1 MKQYIKNTL
10 GILTIALAA
19 SAAAADEIEQFISE
33 TMAERRAQNA
43 QESVKPEAKSEV
55 QQIVLPESK
64 LSAKTK
70 SLKSRSYK
78 YDKAGRLVS
87 VMCEACPEL
96 NESYVYDKQGN
107 ILEKRVGDKTYTYKY
122 DTANQLASMESA
134 EGLRE
139 YVYDMAGRLIEE
151 KLNGK
156 TDVKYTYGYL
166 DKVTEVNRNGKIT
179 KFVYDGTGMLASKI
193 SSDGKVENWMWDG
206 LALIRRGKDIHV
218 NEPHI
223 SGGVPIVSKTPNGTQ
238 FHESDFLGT
247 TLWSID
253 TKGNVVSFQNDTI
266 FGDGTIKTN
275 RCARFTGKPY
285 DEDLQAF
292 VFPCRNYDEKSAR
305 WRSAD
310 PAGYPDGLN
319 QHFYAGVPT
328 LGLDILGTDY
338 YYYHDG
344 YYYYSDVDYFASGQA
359 KTQINNL
366 NDALQHYRSGAGGIV
381 PAGKGLI
388 SEMKNDS
395 SYASKIQSGLK
406 SSISSKLK
414 KVDYNTSSGEVSST
428 PNASRGLECNTLG
441 SCGVSIDYS
450 TNWSATEWERDGD
463 GGYYRDV
470 FVSSVTIY
478 MSGSD
483 DWDFSWNKDYGIWKN
498 IQRELIPGAIAGAM
512 GNPKS
517 FKITYSLSEGFKNI
531 KVRQYEK

>member
-1 MKQYIKNTL
+1 
-10 GILTIALAA
+10 
-19 SAAAADEIEQFISE
+19 
-33 TMAERRAQNA
+33 MAERRAQNA
-43 QESVKPEAKSEV
+43 REAVKTEAKSEI

-70 SLKSRSYK
+70 SLKSRSYR

-87 VMCEACPEL
+87 VTCEACPEL
-96 NESYVYDKQGN
+96 NESYLYDKQGN
-107 ILEKRVGDKTYTYKY
+107 ILEKRVGDKVYTFKY
-122 DTANQLASMESA
+122 DTANQLASMESV

-166 DKVTEVNRNGKIT
+166 DKVTEVNRRGKIT

-223 SGGVPIVSKTPNGTQ
+223 SGGVPIVSRTSNGTQ

-292 VFPCRNYDEKSAR
+292 VFPYRNYDEKSAR

-319 QHFYAGVPT
+319 QHFYAAVPT
-328 LGLDILGTDY
+328 LEIDTMGLEIIIYEDITITPSNGSVYTIENQPTSFNASLKIKFTGEDKILAKNGKFGFGLTLDSINIVSANPRIITEETTFLDAAINIAYEGNRALDIGEHILSAFIENRITG
-338 YYYHDG
+338 G
-344 YYYYSDVDYFASGQA
+344 KSD
-359 KTQINNL
+359 
-366 NDALQHYRSGAGGIV
+366 
-381 PAGKGLI
+381 LI
-388 SEMKNDS
+388 T
-395 SYASKIQSGLK
+395 SKF
-406 SSISSKLK
+406 SI
-414 KVDYNTSSGEVSST
+414 
-428 PNASRGLECNTLG
+428 
-441 SCGVSIDYS
+441 
-450 TNWSATEWERDGD
+450 
-463 GGYYRDV
+463 
-470 FVSSVTIY
+470 
-478 MSGSD
+478 
-483 DWDFSWNKDYGIWKN
+483 
-498 IQRELIPGAIAGAM
+498 
-512 GNPKS
+512 
-517 FKITYSLSEGFKNI
+517 
-531 KVRQYEK
+531 EK

>member
-1 MKQYIKNTL
+1 
-10 GILTIALAA
+10 
-19 SAAAADEIEQFISE
+19 
-33 TMAERRAQNA
+33 MAERRAQNA
-43 QESVKPEAKSEV
+43 REAVKTEAKSEI

-70 SLKSRSYK
+70 SLKSRSYR

-87 VMCEACPEL
+87 VTCEACPEL
-96 NESYVYDKQGN
+96 NESYLYDKQGN
-107 ILEKRVGDKTYTYKY
+107 ILEKRVGDKVYTFKY
-122 DTANQLASMESA
+122 DTANQLASMESV

-166 DKVTEVNRNGKIT
+166 DKVTEVNRRGKIT

-223 SGGVPIVSKTPNGTQ
+223 SGGVPIVSRTSNGTQ

-292 VFPCRNYDEKSAR
+292 VFPYRNYDEKSAR

-319 QHFYAGVPT
+319 QHFYAAVPT
-328 LGLDILGTDY
+328 LEIDTMGLEIIIYGDITITPS
-338 YYYHDG
+338 DG
-344 YYYYSDVDYFASGQA
+344 SMYTIENQ
-359 KTQINNL
+359 
-366 NDALQHYRSGAGGIV
+366 
-381 PAGKGLI
+381 P
-388 SEMKNDS
+388 
-395 SYASKIQSGLK
+395 
-406 SSISSKLK
+406 
-414 KVDYNTSSGEVSST
+414 TSF
-428 PNASRGLECNTLG
+428 NASLKIKFTGEDKILAKNGKFDFGLTLD
-441 SCGVSIDYS
+441 SINIVSANPRIITEETTFLDTAINIAYEGNRALDVGDH
-450 TNWSATEWERDGD
+450 TLSAFIENRIT
-463 GGYYRDV
+463 GGK
-470 FVSSVTIY
+470 
-478 MSGSD
+478 SD
-483 DWDFSWNKDYGIWKN
+483 LITSKFSI
-498 IQRELIPGAIAGAM
+498 
-512 GNPKS
+512 
-517 FKITYSLSEGFKNI
+517 
-531 KVRQYEK
+531 EK

>member
-1 MKQYIKNTL
+1 MLSAVNGNILLEVYYEKVGKVLYLMGTFL
-10 GILTIALAA
+10 LYAGIFVC
-19 SAAAADEIEQFISE
+19 SAGEIEQFISE

-43 QESVKPEAKSEV
+43 QEAVKTEVTPEV

-70 SLKSRSYK
+70 SLKSRSYR

-87 VMCEACPEL
+87 VVCEACPEL
-96 NESYVYDKQGN
+96 NESYIYDKQGN
-107 ILEKRVGDKTYTYKY
+107 ILEKRVGDKTYTFKY

-166 DKVTEVNRNGKIT
+166 DKVTEVNRRGNIT
-179 KFVYDGTGMLASKI
+179 KFVYDGVGMLASKI

-275 RCARFTGKPY
+275 RCARFTGKSY
-285 DEDLQAF
+285 DEDLQAY
-292 VFPCRNYDEKSAR
+292 VFPYRNYDEKSAR

-310 PAGYPDGLN
+310 LAGYPDGLN
-319 QHFYAGVPT
+319 QHFYAAVPT
-328 LGLDILGTDY
+328 LEIDTMGLEIIIYGDITITPSDGSMYTIENQPTSFNASLKIKFTGEDKILAKNGKFGFGLTLDSINIVSANPRIITEETTFLDAAINIAYEGNRALDIGDHILSAFIENRITG
-338 YYYHDG
+338 G
-344 YYYYSDVDYFASGQA
+344 KSD
-359 KTQINNL
+359 
-366 NDALQHYRSGAGGIV
+366 
-381 PAGKGLI
+381 LI
-388 SEMKNDS
+388 T
-395 SYASKIQSGLK
+395 SKF
-406 SSISSKLK
+406 SI
-414 KVDYNTSSGEVSST
+414 
-428 PNASRGLECNTLG
+428 
-441 SCGVSIDYS
+441 
-450 TNWSATEWERDGD
+450 
-463 GGYYRDV
+463 
-470 FVSSVTIY
+470 
-478 MSGSD
+478 
-483 DWDFSWNKDYGIWKN
+483 
-498 IQRELIPGAIAGAM
+498 
-512 GNPKS
+512 
-517 FKITYSLSEGFKNI
+517 
-531 KVRQYEK
+531 EK

>member
-1 MKQYIKNTL
+1 
-10 GILTIALAA
+10 
-19 SAAAADEIEQFISE
+19 
-33 TMAERRAQNA
+33 MAERRAQNA
-43 QESVKPEAKSEV
+43 REAVKTEAKSEI

-70 SLKSRSYK
+70 SLKSRSYR

-96 NESYVYDKQGN
+96 NESYLYDKQGN
-107 ILEKRVGDKTYTYKY
+107 ILEKRVGDKVYTFKY
-122 DTANQLASMESA
+122 DTANQLASMESV

-166 DKVTEVNRNGKIT
+166 DKVTEVNRRGKIT

-223 SGGVPIVSKTPNGTQ
+223 SGGVPIVSRTSNGTQ

-292 VFPCRNYDEKSAR
+292 VFPYRNYDEKSAR

-319 QHFYAGVPT
+319 QHFYAAVPT
-328 LGLDILGTDY
+328 LEIDTMGLEIIIYEDITITPSNGSVYTIEN
-338 YYYHDG
+338 
-344 YYYYSDVDYFASGQA
+344 Q
-359 KTQINNL
+359 
-366 NDALQHYRSGAGGIV
+366 
-381 PAGKGLI
+381 P
-388 SEMKNDS
+388 
-395 SYASKIQSGLK
+395 
-406 SSISSKLK
+406 
-414 KVDYNTSSGEVSST
+414 TSF
-428 PNASRGLECNTLG
+428 NASLKIKFTGEDKILAKNGKFDFGLTLD
-441 SCGVSIDYS
+441 SINIVSANPRIITEETTFLDTAINIAYEGNRALDVGDH
-450 TNWSATEWERDGD
+450 TLSAFIENRIT
-463 GGYYRDV
+463 GGK
-470 FVSSVTIY
+470 
-478 MSGSD
+478 SD
-483 DWDFSWNKDYGIWKN
+483 LITSKFSI
-498 IQRELIPGAIAGAM
+498 
-512 GNPKS
+512 
-517 FKITYSLSEGFKNI
+517 
-531 KVRQYEK
+531 EK

>member
-43 QESVKPEAKSEV
+43 REAVNAEAKSEI

-87 VMCEACPEL
+87 VVCEASPEL

-107 ILEKRVGDKTYTYKY
+107 ILEKRVGDKVFTYKY
-122 DTANQLASMESA
+122 DTANQLVSMESE

-139 YVYDMAGRLIEE
+139 YIYDMAGRLIEE
-151 KLNGK
+151 KFNGK

-166 DKVTEVNRNGKIT
+166 DKVTEVNRKGNIT
-179 KFVYDGTGMLASKI
+179 KFVYDGVGMLASKI

-223 SGGVPIVSKTPNGTQ
+223 SGGVPIVSRTPNGTQ

-253 TKGNVVSFQNDTI
+253 SKGNVVSFQNDTI
-266 FGDGTIKTN
+266 FGDGAIKMN

-292 VFPCRNYDEKSAR
+292 VFPYRNYDEKSAR

-310 PAGYPDGLN
+310 PAGYPDGIN
-319 QHFYAGVPT
+319 RQFYACVPTNVCDPLGLASFTISFNNVTPVDGSTYLYEIGKTPRVLTPSGGTVTITGTISESERGNVFSYRRDLIMGSDHLMDSNQLSFGNSLTQTWT
-328 LGLDILGTDY
+328 LGLNY
-338 YYYHDG
+338 PFSFPADG
-344 YYYYSDVDYFASGQA
+344 SADGIKTFLASITIYQ
-359 KTQINNL
+359 NNG
-366 NDALQHYRSGAGGIV
+366 RT
-381 PAGKGLI
+381 
-388 SEMKNDS
+388 
-395 SYASKIQSGLK
+395 
-406 SSISSKLK
+406 
-414 KVDYNTSSGEVSST
+414 NTSILSKSAYSSF
-428 PNASRGLECNTLG
+428 TLQ
-441 SCGVSIDYS
+441 GV
-450 TNWSATEWERDGD
+450 
-463 GGYYRDV
+463 
-470 FVSSVTIY
+470 
-478 MSGSD
+478 
-483 DWDFSWNKDYGIWKN
+483 
-498 IQRELIPGAIAGAM
+498 
-512 GNPKS
+512 
-517 FKITYSLSEGFKNI
+517 
-531 KVRQYEK
+531 EK

>member
-1 MKQYIKNTL
+1 MKKSVKYL
-10 GILTIALAA
+10 MGAFLLYAGIFVC
-19 SAAAADEIEQFISE
+19 SAGEIEQFISE

-43 QESVKPEAKSEV
+43 REAVKTEAKSEI

-64 LSAKTK
+64 LSAKAK
-70 SLKSRSYK
+70 SLKSRSYR

-96 NESYVYDKQGN
+96 NESYLYDKQGN
-107 ILEKRVGDKTYTYKY
+107 ILEKRVGDKVYTFKY
-122 DTANQLASMESA
+122 DTANQLASMESV

-166 DKVTEVNRNGKIT
+166 DKVTEVNRRGKIT

-223 SGGVPIVSKTPNGTQ
+223 SGGVPIVSRTSNGIQ
-238 FHESDFLGT
+238 YHESDFLGT

-292 VFPCRNYDEKSAR
+292 VFPYRNYDEKSAR

-319 QHFYAGVPT
+319 QHFYAAVPT
-328 LGLDILGTDY
+328 LEIDTMGLEIIIYGDITITPSNGSVYTIEN
-338 YYYHDG
+338 
-344 YYYYSDVDYFASGQA
+344 Q
-359 KTQINNL
+359 
-366 NDALQHYRSGAGGIV
+366 
-381 PAGKGLI
+381 P
-388 SEMKNDS
+388 
-395 SYASKIQSGLK
+395 
-406 SSISSKLK
+406 
-414 KVDYNTSSGEVSST
+414 TSF
-428 PNASRGLECNTLG
+428 NASLKIKFTGEDKILAKNGKFDFGLTLD
-441 SCGVSIDYS
+441 SINIVSANPRIITEETTFLDTAINIAYEG
-450 TNWSATEWERDGD
+450 NRALDVGDHILSAFIENRIT
-463 GGYYRDV
+463 GGK
-470 FVSSVTIY
+470 
-478 MSGSD
+478 SD
-483 DWDFSWNKDYGIWKN
+483 LIKSKFSI
-498 IQRELIPGAIAGAM
+498 
-512 GNPKS
+512 
-517 FKITYSLSEGFKNI
+517 
-531 KVRQYEK
+531 EK

>member
-1 MKQYIKNTL
+1 
-10 GILTIALAA
+10 
-19 SAAAADEIEQFISE
+19 
-33 TMAERRAQNA
+33 MAERRAQNA
-43 QESVKPEAKSEV
+43 REAVKTEAKSEI

-70 SLKSRSYK
+70 SLKSRSYR

-87 VMCEACPEL
+87 VTCEACPEL
-96 NESYVYDKQGN
+96 NESYLYDKQGN
-107 ILEKRVGDKTYTYKY
+107 ILEKRVGDKVYTFKY
-122 DTANQLASMESA
+122 DTANQLASMESV

-166 DKVTEVNRNGKIT
+166 DKVTEVNRRGKIT

-223 SGGVPIVSKTPNGTQ
+223 SGGVPIVSRTSNGTQ

-292 VFPCRNYDEKSAR
+292 VFPYRNYDEKSAR

-319 QHFYAGVPT
+319 QHFYAAVPT
-328 LGLDILGTDY
+328 LEIDTMGLEIIIYEDITITPSNGSVYTIEN
-338 YYYHDG
+338 
-344 YYYYSDVDYFASGQA
+344 Q
-359 KTQINNL
+359 
-366 NDALQHYRSGAGGIV
+366 
-381 PAGKGLI
+381 P
-388 SEMKNDS
+388 
-395 SYASKIQSGLK
+395 
-406 SSISSKLK
+406 
-414 KVDYNTSSGEVSST
+414 TSF
-428 PNASRGLECNTLG
+428 NASLKIKFTGEDKILAKNGKFDFGLTLD
-441 SCGVSIDYS
+441 SINIVSANPRIITEETTFLDTAINIAYEGNRALDVGDH
-450 TNWSATEWERDGD
+450 TLSAFIENRIT
-463 GGYYRDV
+463 GGK
-470 FVSSVTIY
+470 
-478 MSGSD
+478 SD
-483 DWDFSWNKDYGIWKN
+483 LITSKFSI
-498 IQRELIPGAIAGAM
+498 
-512 GNPKS
+512 
-517 FKITYSLSEGFKNI
+517 
-531 KVRQYEK
+531 EK

>member
-1 MKQYIKNTL
+1 
-10 GILTIALAA
+10 
-19 SAAAADEIEQFISE
+19 
-33 TMAERRAQNA
+33 MAERRAQNA
-43 QESVKPEAKSEV
+43 REAVKTEAKSEI

-70 SLKSRSYK
+70 SLKSRSYR

-87 VMCEACPEL
+87 VTCEACPEL
-96 NESYVYDKQGN
+96 NESYLYDKQGN
-107 ILEKRVGDKTYTYKY
+107 ILEKRVGDKVYTFKY
-122 DTANQLASMESA
+122 DTANQLASMESV

-166 DKVTEVNRNGKIT
+166 DKVTEVNRRGKIT

-223 SGGVPIVSKTPNGTQ
+223 SGGVPIVSRTSNGTQ

-292 VFPCRNYDEKSAR
+292 VFPYRNYDEKSAR

-319 QHFYAGVPT
+319 QHFYAAVPT
-328 LGLDILGTDY
+328 LEIDTMGLEIIIYEDITITPSNGSVYTIEN
-338 YYYHDG
+338 
-344 YYYYSDVDYFASGQA
+344 Q
-359 KTQINNL
+359 
-366 NDALQHYRSGAGGIV
+366 
-381 PAGKGLI
+381 P
-388 SEMKNDS
+388 
-395 SYASKIQSGLK
+395 
-406 SSISSKLK
+406 
-414 KVDYNTSSGEVSST
+414 TSF
-428 PNASRGLECNTLG
+428 NASLKIKFTGEDKILAKNGKFGFGLTLD
-441 SCGVSIDYS
+441 SINIVSANPRIITEETTFLDTAINIAYEGNRALDVGDH
-450 TNWSATEWERDGD
+450 TLSAFIENRIT
-463 GGYYRDV
+463 GGK
-470 FVSSVTIY
+470 
-478 MSGSD
+478 SD
-483 DWDFSWNKDYGIWKN
+483 LITSKFSI
-498 IQRELIPGAIAGAM
+498 
-512 GNPKS
+512 
-517 FKITYSLSEGFKNI
+517 
-531 KVRQYEK
+531 EK

>member
-1 MKQYIKNTL
+1 MGTFL
-10 GILTIALAA
+10 LHAGIFVC
-19 SAAAADEIEQFISE
+19 SAGEIEQFISE

-43 QESVKPEAKSEV
+43 QDAAKVETKSEI

-70 SLKSRSYK
+70 SLKSRSYR
-78 YDKAGRLVS
+78 YDKAGRLIS
-87 VMCEACPEL
+87 VISEACPEL

-107 ILEKRVGDKTYTYKY
+107 ILEKRVGDKVYTYKY

-151 KLNGK
+151 KFNGK

-166 DKVTEVNRNGKIT
+166 DKVTEVNRRGNIT
-179 KFVYDGTGMLASKI
+179 KFVYDGVGMLASKI

-223 SGGVPIVSKTPNGTQ
+223 SGGVPIVSRTPNGTQ

-292 VFPCRNYDEKSAR
+292 VFPCRNYDASTAR
-305 WRSAD
+305 WQSVD
-310 PAGYPDGLN
+310 PAGYPDGAN
-319 QHFYAGVPT
+319 QHFYAAIPT
-328 LGLDILGTDY
+328 LGIDPLGCGVLIEYWSISKVFNYVDMGNSALPGMNEINEEYLESVACGMNEATSVFSGKTDENGKLYGQDVPNKGPIPEGSY
-338 YYYHDG
+338 YIGEQGSRHSGWYSLYGKRADG
-344 YYYYSDVDYFASGQA
+344 TYGYTGIPVETSD
-359 KTQINNL
+359 
-366 NDALQHYRSGAGGIV
+366 GGIV
-381 PAGKGLI
+381 ERSGFNLHQGRRSDGCVTVRDKNEWKDIEKTLNNTPTIAPFPDKPNDKYTGILI
-388 SEMKNDS
+388 V
-395 SYASKIQSGLK
+395 I
-406 SSISSKLK
+406 
-414 KVDYNTSSGEVSST
+414 
-428 PNASRGLECNTLG
+428 
-441 SCGVSIDYS
+441 
-450 TNWSATEWERDGD
+450 
-463 GGYYRDV
+463 
-470 FVSSVTIY
+470 
-478 MSGSD
+478 
-483 DWDFSWNKDYGIWKN
+483 
-498 IQRELIPGAIAGAM
+498 
-512 GNPKS
+512 
-517 FKITYSLSEGFKNI
+517 
-531 KVRQYEK
+531 EK

>member
-1 MKQYIKNTL
+1 MGAFLLYA
-10 GILTIALAA
+10 GIFVC
-19 SAAAADEIEQFISE
+19 SAGEIEQFISE
-33 TMAERRAQNA
+33 TLAERRAQNA
-43 QESVKPEAKSEV
+43 REAVKTEAKSEI

-64 LSAKTK
+64 LSTKTK
-70 SLKSRSYK
+70 SLKSRSYR

-96 NESYVYDKQGN
+96 NESYLYDKQGN
-107 ILEKRVGDKTYTYKY
+107 ILEKRVGDKVYTFKY
-122 DTANQLASMESA
+122 DTANQLASMESV

-156 TDVKYTYGYL
+156 TDIKYTYGYL
-166 DKVTEVNRNGKIT
+166 DKVTEVNRKGKIT

-223 SGGVPIVSKTPNGTQ
+223 SGGVPIVSRTSNGIQ
-238 FHESDFLGT
+238 YHESDFLGT

-292 VFPCRNYDEKSAR
+292 VFPYRNYDEKSAR

-319 QHFYAGVPT
+319 QHFYAAVPT
-328 LGLDILGTDY
+328 LEIDTMGLEIIIYGDITITPSNGSVY
-338 YYYHDG
+338 IIEN
-344 YYYYSDVDYFASGQA
+344 Q
-359 KTQINNL
+359 
-366 NDALQHYRSGAGGIV
+366 
-381 PAGKGLI
+381 P
-388 SEMKNDS
+388 
-395 SYASKIQSGLK
+395 
-406 SSISSKLK
+406 
-414 KVDYNTSSGEVSST
+414 TSF
-428 PNASRGLECNTLG
+428 NASLKIKFTGEDKILAKNGKFDFGLTLD
-441 SCGVSIDYS
+441 SINIVSANPRIITEETTFLDTAINIAYEG
-450 TNWSATEWERDGD
+450 NRALDVGDHILSAFIENRIT
-463 GGYYRDV
+463 GGK
-470 FVSSVTIY
+470 
-478 MSGSD
+478 SD
-483 DWDFSWNKDYGIWKN
+483 LIRSKFSI
-498 IQRELIPGAIAGAM
+498 
-512 GNPKS
+512 
-517 FKITYSLSEGFKNI
+517 
-531 KVRQYEK
+531 EK

>member
-1 MKQYIKNTL
+1 MKT
-10 GILTIALAA
+10 
-19 SAAAADEIEQFISE
+19 
-33 TMAERRAQNA
+33 
-43 QESVKPEAKSEV
+43 EAKSEI

-64 LSAKTK
+64 LSTKTK
-70 SLKSRSYK
+70 SLKSRSYR

-96 NESYVYDKQGN
+96 NESYLYDKQGN
-107 ILEKRVGDKTYTYKY
+107 ILEKRVGDKVYTFKY
-122 DTANQLASMESA
+122 DTANQLASMESV

-156 TDVKYTYGYL
+156 TDIKYTYGYL
-166 DKVTEVNRNGKIT
+166 DKVTEVNRKGKIT

-223 SGGVPIVSKTPNGTQ
+223 SGGVPIVSRTSNGIQ
-238 FHESDFLGT
+238 YHESDFLGT

-292 VFPCRNYDEKSAR
+292 VFPYRNYDEKSAR

-319 QHFYAGVPT
+319 QHFYAAVPT
-328 LGLDILGTDY
+328 LEIDTMGLEIIIYGDITITPSNGSVYTIEN
-338 YYYHDG
+338 
-344 YYYYSDVDYFASGQA
+344 Q
-359 KTQINNL
+359 
-366 NDALQHYRSGAGGIV
+366 
-381 PAGKGLI
+381 P
-388 SEMKNDS
+388 
-395 SYASKIQSGLK
+395 
-406 SSISSKLK
+406 
-414 KVDYNTSSGEVSST
+414 TSF
-428 PNASRGLECNTLG
+428 NASLKIKFTGEDKILAKNGKFDFGLTLD
-441 SCGVSIDYS
+441 SINIVSANPRIITEETTFLDTAINIAYEG
-450 TNWSATEWERDGD
+450 NRALDVGDHILSAFIENRIT
-463 GGYYRDV
+463 GGK
-470 FVSSVTIY
+470 
-478 MSGSD
+478 SD
-483 DWDFSWNKDYGIWKN
+483 LIRSKFSI
-498 IQRELIPGAIAGAM
+498 
-512 GNPKS
+512 
-517 FKITYSLSEGFKNI
+517 
-531 KVRQYEK
+531 EK

>member
-1 MKQYIKNTL
+1 MKQYIKNTF

-19 SAAAADEIEQFISE
+19 SAATAGEIEQFISE

-43 QESVKPEAKSEV
+43 REAVKTEAKSEI

-64 LSAKTK
+64 LSAKAK
-70 SLKSRSYK
+70 SLKSRSYR

-87 VMCEACPEL
+87 VVCEACPEL

-107 ILEKRVGDKTYTYKY
+107 ILEKRAGDKTYTFKY

-151 KLNGK
+151 KLNDK

-166 DKVTEVNRNGKIT
+166 DKVTEVNRRGKIT

-193 SSDGKVENWMWDG
+193 SPDGKVENWMWDG

-223 SGGVPIVSKTPNGTQ
+223 SGGVPIVSRTPSGTQ

-253 TKGNVVSFQNDTI
+253 SKGNVVSFQNDTI
-266 FGDGTIKTN
+266 FGEGAIKTN

-292 VFPCRNYDEKSAR
+292 VFPYRNYDEKSAR

-319 QHFYAGVPT
+319 QHFYAAVPT
-328 LGLDILGTDY
+328 LEIDTMGLEIIIYGDITITPSDGSMYTIENQPTSFNASLKIKFTGEDKILAKNGKFGFGLTLDSINIVSTNPRIITEETTFLDAAINIAYEGNRALDIGDHILSAFIENRITG
-338 YYYHDG
+338 G
-344 YYYYSDVDYFASGQA
+344 KSD
-359 KTQINNL
+359 
-366 NDALQHYRSGAGGIV
+366 
-381 PAGKGLI
+381 LI
-388 SEMKNDS
+388 T
-395 SYASKIQSGLK
+395 SKF
-406 SSISSKLK
+406 SI
-414 KVDYNTSSGEVSST
+414 
-428 PNASRGLECNTLG
+428 
-441 SCGVSIDYS
+441 
-450 TNWSATEWERDGD
+450 
-463 GGYYRDV
+463 
-470 FVSSVTIY
+470 
-478 MSGSD
+478 
-483 DWDFSWNKDYGIWKN
+483 
-498 IQRELIPGAIAGAM
+498 
-512 GNPKS
+512 
-517 FKITYSLSEGFKNI
+517 
-531 KVRQYEK
+531 EK

>member
-1 MKQYIKNTL
+1 
-10 GILTIALAA
+10 
-19 SAAAADEIEQFISE
+19 
-33 TMAERRAQNA
+33 MAERRAQNA
-43 QESVKPEAKSEV
+43 REAVKTEAKSEI

-70 SLKSRSYK
+70 SLKSRSYR

-87 VMCEACPEL
+87 VTCEACPEL
-96 NESYVYDKQGN
+96 NESYLYDKQGN
-107 ILEKRVGDKTYTYKY
+107 ILEKRVGDKVYTFKY
-122 DTANQLASMESA
+122 DTANQLASMESV

-166 DKVTEVNRNGKIT
+166 DKVTEVNRRGKIT

-223 SGGVPIVSKTPNGTQ
+223 SGGVPIVSRTSNGTQ

-292 VFPCRNYDEKSAR
+292 VFPYRNYDEKSAR

-319 QHFYAGVPT
+319 QHFYAAVPT
-328 LGLDILGTDY
+328 LEIDTMGLEIIIYGDITITPSDGSMYTIENQPTSFNASLKIKFTGEDKILAKNGKFGFGLTLDSINIVSANPRIITEETTFLDAAINIAYEGNRALDIGEHILSAFIENRITG
-338 YYYHDG
+338 G
-344 YYYYSDVDYFASGQA
+344 KSD
-359 KTQINNL
+359 
-366 NDALQHYRSGAGGIV
+366 
-381 PAGKGLI
+381 LI
-388 SEMKNDS
+388 T
-395 SYASKIQSGLK
+395 SKF
-406 SSISSKLK
+406 SI
-414 KVDYNTSSGEVSST
+414 
-428 PNASRGLECNTLG
+428 
-441 SCGVSIDYS
+441 
-450 TNWSATEWERDGD
+450 
-463 GGYYRDV
+463 
-470 FVSSVTIY
+470 
-478 MSGSD
+478 
-483 DWDFSWNKDYGIWKN
+483 
-498 IQRELIPGAIAGAM
+498 
-512 GNPKS
+512 
-517 FKITYSLSEGFKNI
+517 
-531 KVRQYEK
+531 EK

>member
-1 MKQYIKNTL
+1 MKKSVKYLMGTFL
-10 GILTIALAA
+10 LYAGIFVC
-19 SAAAADEIEQFISE
+19 SAGEIEQFISE

-43 QESVKPEAKSEV
+43 REAVKTEVTPEV

-70 SLKSRSYK
+70 SLKSRSYR

-87 VMCEACPEL
+87 VVCEACPEL

-166 DKVTEVNRNGKIT
+166 DKVTEVNRKGKIT
-179 KFVYDGTGMLASKI
+179 KFIYDGTGMLASKI

-223 SGGVPIVSKTPNGTQ
+223 SGGVPIISRTPDGTQ

-253 TKGNVVSFQNDTI
+253 AKGNVVSFQNDTI
-266 FGDGTIKTN
+266 FGEGAIKTN

-292 VFPCRNYDEKSAR
+292 VFPFRNYDEKSAR

-310 PAGYPDGLN
+310 PAGYLDGINN
-319 QHFYAGVPT
+319 QFYAAIPSFSLDP
-328 LGLDILGTDY
+328 LGCWILRVNSFNVGFPNGSEFKVGKETD
-338 YYYHDG
+338 
-344 YYYYSDVDYFASGQA
+344 
-359 KTQINNL
+359 KLT
-366 NDALQHYRSGAGGIV
+366 
-381 PAGKGLI
+381 
-388 SEMKNDS
+388 
-395 SYASKIQSGLK
+395 IQLLGHAN
-406 SSISSKLK
+406 
-414 KVDYNTSSGEVSST
+414 VTF
-428 PNASRGLECNTLG
+428 SRE
-441 SCGVSIDYS
+441 
-450 TNWSATEWERDGD
+450 DGD
-463 GGYYRDV
+463 NGIG
-470 FVSSVTIY
+470 FVQFSIKTT
-478 MSGSD
+478 SGSD
-483 DWDFSWNKDYGIWKN
+483 YSNYTESLTLGENESSLTSNIYINGLTISRGIGNYSFSITLDFGKKGN
-498 IQRELIPGAIAGAM
+498 ISDSG
-512 GNPKS
+512 S
-517 FKITYSLSEGFKNI
+517 FSI
-531 KVRQYEK
+531 VEK

>member
-1 MKQYIKNTL
+1 MKKSVKYL
-10 GILTIALAA
+10 MGAFLLYAGIFVC
-19 SAAAADEIEQFISE
+19 SAGEIEQFISE

-43 QESVKPEAKSEV
+43 REAVKTETKSEI

-70 SLKSRSYK
+70 SLKSRSYR

-96 NESYVYDKQGN
+96 NESYLYDKQGN
-107 ILEKRVGDKTYTYKY
+107 ILEKRVGDKVYTFKY

-166 DKVTEVNRNGKIT
+166 DKVTEVNRRGNIT
-179 KFVYDGTGMLASKI
+179 KFVYDGVGMLASKI
-193 SSDGKVENWMWDG
+193 SSNGKVENWMWDG

-223 SGGVPIVSKTPNGTQ
+223 SGGVPIVSRTSNGIQ
-238 FHESDFLGT
+238 YHESDFLGT

-253 TKGNVVSFQNDTI
+253 AKGNVVSFQNDTI

-292 VFPCRNYDEKSAR
+292 VFPYRNYDEKSAR

-319 QHFYAGVPT
+319 QHFYAAVPT
-328 LGLDILGTDY
+328 LEIDTMGLEIIIYEDITITPSNGSVYTIEN
-338 YYYHDG
+338 
-344 YYYYSDVDYFASGQA
+344 Q
-359 KTQINNL
+359 
-366 NDALQHYRSGAGGIV
+366 
-381 PAGKGLI
+381 P
-388 SEMKNDS
+388 
-395 SYASKIQSGLK
+395 
-406 SSISSKLK
+406 
-414 KVDYNTSSGEVSST
+414 TSF
-428 PNASRGLECNTLG
+428 NASLKIKFTGEDKILAKNGKFDFGLTLD
-441 SCGVSIDYS
+441 SINIVSANPRIITEETTFLDTAINIAYEGNRALDVGDH
-450 TNWSATEWERDGD
+450 TLSAFIENRIT
-463 GGYYRDV
+463 GGK
-470 FVSSVTIY
+470 
-478 MSGSD
+478 SD
-483 DWDFSWNKDYGIWKN
+483 LITSKFSI
-498 IQRELIPGAIAGAM
+498 
-512 GNPKS
+512 
-517 FKITYSLSEGFKNI
+517 
-531 KVRQYEK
+531 EK

>member
-1 MKQYIKNTL
+1 MGTFL
-10 GILTIALAA
+10 LHAGIFVC
-19 SAAAADEIEQFISE
+19 SAGEIEQFISE

-43 QESVKPEAKSEV
+43 QDAAKVETKSEI

-70 SLKSRSYK
+70 SLKSRSYR

-87 VMCEACPEL
+87 VISEACPEL

-107 ILEKRVGDKTYTYKY
+107 ILEKRVGDKVYTYKY

-151 KLNGK
+151 KFNGK

-166 DKVTEVNRNGKIT
+166 DKVTEVNRRGNIT
-179 KFVYDGTGMLASKI
+179 KFVYDGVGMLASKI

-223 SGGVPIVSKTPNGTQ
+223 SGGVPIVSRTPNGTQ

-247 TLWSID
+247 TLWSIN

-292 VFPCRNYDEKSAR
+292 VFPCRNYDASTAR
-305 WRSAD
+305 WQSVD
-310 PAGYPDGLN
+310 PAGYPDGAN
-319 QHFYAGVPT
+319 QHFYAAIPT
-328 LGLDILGTDY
+328 LGIDPLGCWVLIEYWSISKVFNYVDMGNSALPGMNEINEEYLESVACGMNEATSVFSGKTDENGKLYGQDVPNKGPIPEGSY
-338 YYYHDG
+338 YIGEQGSRHSGWYSLYGKRADG
-344 YYYYSDVDYFASGQA
+344 TYGYTGIPVETSD
-359 KTQINNL
+359 
-366 NDALQHYRSGAGGIV
+366 GGIV
-381 PAGKGLI
+381 ERSGFNLHQGRRSDGCVTVRDKNEWKDIEKTLNNTPTIAPFPDKPNDKYTGILI
-388 SEMKNDS
+388 V
-395 SYASKIQSGLK
+395 I
-406 SSISSKLK
+406 
-414 KVDYNTSSGEVSST
+414 
-428 PNASRGLECNTLG
+428 
-441 SCGVSIDYS
+441 
-450 TNWSATEWERDGD
+450 
-463 GGYYRDV
+463 
-470 FVSSVTIY
+470 
-478 MSGSD
+478 
-483 DWDFSWNKDYGIWKN
+483 
-498 IQRELIPGAIAGAM
+498 
-512 GNPKS
+512 
-517 FKITYSLSEGFKNI
+517 
-531 KVRQYEK
+531 EK

>member
-1 MKQYIKNTL
+1 MLSAVNGNILQEVYYEKVGKVLYLMGTFL
-10 GILTIALAA
+10 LYAGIFVC
-19 SAAAADEIEQFISE
+19 SAGEIEQFISE

-43 QESVKPEAKSEV
+43 QEAVKTEVTPEV

-70 SLKSRSYK
+70 SLKSRSYR

-87 VMCEACPEL
+87 VVCEACPEL
-96 NESYVYDKQGN
+96 NESYIYDKQGN

-166 DKVTEVNRNGKIT
+166 DKVTEVNRRGNIT
-179 KFVYDGTGMLASKI
+179 KFVYDGVGMLASKI

-206 LALIRRGKDIHV
+206 LALIRRGNDIHV

-275 RCARFTGKPY
+275 RCARFTGKSY
-285 DEDLQAF
+285 DEDLQAY
-292 VFPCRNYDEKSAR
+292 VFPYRNYDEKSAR

-310 PAGYPDGLN
+310 LAGYPDGLN
-319 QHFYAGVPT
+319 QHFYAAVPT
-328 LGLDILGTDY
+328 LEIDTMGLEIIIYGDITITPSDGSMYTIENQPTSFNASLKIKFTGEDKILAKNGKFGFGLTLDSINIVSANPRIITEETTFLDAAINIAYEGNRALDIGDHILSAFIENRITG
-338 YYYHDG
+338 G
-344 YYYYSDVDYFASGQA
+344 KSD
-359 KTQINNL
+359 
-366 NDALQHYRSGAGGIV
+366 
-381 PAGKGLI
+381 LI
-388 SEMKNDS
+388 T
-395 SYASKIQSGLK
+395 SKF
-406 SSISSKLK
+406 SI
-414 KVDYNTSSGEVSST
+414 
-428 PNASRGLECNTLG
+428 
-441 SCGVSIDYS
+441 
-450 TNWSATEWERDGD
+450 
-463 GGYYRDV
+463 
-470 FVSSVTIY
+470 
-478 MSGSD
+478 
-483 DWDFSWNKDYGIWKN
+483 
-498 IQRELIPGAIAGAM
+498 
-512 GNPKS
+512 
-517 FKITYSLSEGFKNI
+517 
-531 KVRQYEK
+531 EK

>member
-1 MKQYIKNTL
+1 MKQCIKNAFCL
-10 GILTIALAA
+10 FIFAY
-19 SAAAADEIEQFISE
+19 AAAAATAGEIGQFISE

-43 QESVKPEAKSEV
+43 REAVNTEAKSEI

-70 SLKSRSYK
+70 SLKSRSYR

-87 VMCEACPEL
+87 VISEACPEL

-107 ILEKRVGDKTYTYKY
+107 ILEKRVGDKVYTYKY

-166 DKVTEVNRNGKIT
+166 DKVTEVNRRGNIT
-179 KFVYDGTGMLASKI
+179 KFVYDGVGMLASKI

-206 LALIRRGKDIHV
+206 LALIRRGKDIHI

-223 SGGVPIVSKTPNGTQ
+223 SGGVPIVSRTPNGTQ

-292 VFPCRNYDEKSAR
+292 VFPCRNYNTSTAR
-305 WRSAD
+305 WQSSD
-310 PAGYPDGLN
+310 PAGYPDGVN
-319 QHFYAGVPT
+319 QHFYAAVPT
-328 LGLDILGTDY
+328 AGLDPLGCWRANGIEYNIDGHTPASDMRTASLAPAYFMAYGYILSYTAVKHLINGTTP
-338 YYYHDG
+338 G
-344 YYYYSDVDYFASGQA
+344 ISNIKITAFFQNSIEVDPAFSAIRNKVHNLVKA
-359 KTQINNL
+359 KNGDSVNINFK
-366 NDALQHYRSGAGGIV
+366 QGITF
-381 PAGKGLI
+381 
-388 SEMKNDS
+388 
-395 SYASKIQSGLK
+395 QSGDLLYALRN
-406 SSISSKLK
+406 ISMNVKGTITPTAHQNEDGSTYYTYDSKLALSFYDSYDFK
-414 KVDYNTSSGEVSST
+414 SGE
-428 PNASRGLECNTLG
+428 NWQ
-441 SCGVSIDYS
+441 IDVFARLQDH
-450 TNWSATEWERDGD
+450 NWSSAFGIYGTWDGS
-463 GGYYRDV
+463 
-470 FVSSVTIY
+470 F
-478 MSGSD
+478 SGE
-483 DWDFSWNKDYGIWKN
+483 F
-498 IQRELIPGAIAGAM
+498 
-512 GNPKS
+512 
-517 FKITYSLSEGFKNI
+517 
-531 KVRQYEK
+531 

>member
-10 GILTIALAA
+10 GILTIALAT
-19 SAAAADEIEQFISE
+19 SAVAADEIEQFISE

-43 QESVKPEAKSEV
+43 REAVNTEAKSEI

-87 VMCEACPEL
+87 VVCEACPEL

-107 ILEKRVGDKTYTYKY
+107 ILEKRVGDKVYTFKY
-122 DTANQLASMESA
+122 DTANQLASMEST

-151 KLNGK
+151 KFNGK

-166 DKVTEVNRNGKIT
+166 DKVTEVNRKGNIT
-179 KFVYDGTGMLASKI
+179 KFVYDGVGMLASKV

-223 SGGVPIVSKTPNGTQ
+223 SGGVPIVSRTPNGTQ

-253 TKGNVVSFQNDTI
+253 SKGNVVSFQNDTI

-292 VFPCRNYDEKSAR
+292 VFPCRNYNASTAR
-305 WRSAD
+305 WQSAD
-310 PAGYPDGLN
+310 PAGYPDGAN
-319 QHFYAGVPT
+319 QHFYAAIPT
-328 LGLDILGTDY
+328 LGIDPLGCWVLIEYWSISKVFNYVDMGNSALPGMNEINEEYLESVACGMNEATSVFSGKTDENGKLYGQDVPNKGPIPEGSY
-338 YYYHDG
+338 YIGEQGSRHSGWYSLYGKRADG
-344 YYYYSDVDYFASGQA
+344 TYGYTGIPVETSD
-359 KTQINNL
+359 
-366 NDALQHYRSGAGGIV
+366 GGIV
-381 PAGKGLI
+381 ERSGFNLHKGTLSDGCVTVRDENEWNDIEKTLNNTPTIAPFPDKPNDKYTGILI
-388 SEMKNDS
+388 V
-395 SYASKIQSGLK
+395 I
-406 SSISSKLK
+406 
-414 KVDYNTSSGEVSST
+414 
-428 PNASRGLECNTLG
+428 
-441 SCGVSIDYS
+441 
-450 TNWSATEWERDGD
+450 
-463 GGYYRDV
+463 
-470 FVSSVTIY
+470 
-478 MSGSD
+478 
-483 DWDFSWNKDYGIWKN
+483 
-498 IQRELIPGAIAGAM
+498 
-512 GNPKS
+512 
-517 FKITYSLSEGFKNI
+517 
-531 KVRQYEK
+531 EK

>member
-1 MKQYIKNTL
+1 MGAFLLYA
-10 GILTIALAA
+10 GIFVC
-19 SAAAADEIEQFISE
+19 SAGEIEQFISE
-33 TMAERRAQNA
+33 TLAERRAQNA
-43 QESVKPEAKSEV
+43 REAVKTEAKSEI

-64 LSAKTK
+64 LSTKTK
-70 SLKSRSYK
+70 SLKSRSYR

-96 NESYVYDKQGN
+96 NESYLYDKQGN
-107 ILEKRVGDKTYTYKY
+107 ILEKRVGDKVYTFKY
-122 DTANQLASMESA
+122 DTANQLASMESV

-156 TDVKYTYGYL
+156 TDIKYTYGYL
-166 DKVTEVNRNGKIT
+166 DKVTEVNRKGKIT

-223 SGGVPIVSKTPNGTQ
+223 SGGVPIVSRTSNGIQ
-238 FHESDFLGT
+238 YHESDFLGT

-292 VFPCRNYDEKSAR
+292 VFPYRNYDEKSAR

-319 QHFYAGVPT
+319 QHFYAAVPT
-328 LGLDILGTDY
+328 LEIDTMGLEIIIYGDITITPSNGSVYTIEN
-338 YYYHDG
+338 
-344 YYYYSDVDYFASGQA
+344 Q
-359 KTQINNL
+359 
-366 NDALQHYRSGAGGIV
+366 
-381 PAGKGLI
+381 P
-388 SEMKNDS
+388 
-395 SYASKIQSGLK
+395 
-406 SSISSKLK
+406 
-414 KVDYNTSSGEVSST
+414 TSF
-428 PNASRGLECNTLG
+428 NASLKIKFTGEDKILAKNGKFDFGLTLD
-441 SCGVSIDYS
+441 SINIVSANPRIITEETTFLDTAINIAYEG
-450 TNWSATEWERDGD
+450 NRALDVGDHILSAFIENRIT
-463 GGYYRDV
+463 GGK
-470 FVSSVTIY
+470 
-478 MSGSD
+478 SD
-483 DWDFSWNKDYGIWKN
+483 LIRSKFSI
-498 IQRELIPGAIAGAM
+498 
-512 GNPKS
+512 
-517 FKITYSLSEGFKNI
+517 
-531 KVRQYEK
+531 EK

>member
-1 MKQYIKNTL
+1 MGAFLLYA
-10 GILTIALAA
+10 GIFVC
-19 SAAAADEIEQFISE
+19 SAGEIEQFISE
-33 TMAERRAQNA
+33 TLAERRAQNA
-43 QESVKPEAKSEV
+43 REAVKTEAKSEI

-64 LSAKTK
+64 LSTKTK
-70 SLKSRSYK
+70 SLKSRSYR

-96 NESYVYDKQGN
+96 NESYLYDKQGN
-107 ILEKRVGDKTYTYKY
+107 ILEKRVGDKVYTFKY
-122 DTANQLASMESA
+122 DTANQLASMESV

-156 TDVKYTYGYL
+156 TDIKYTYGYL
-166 DKVTEVNRNGKIT
+166 DKVTEVNRKGKIT

-223 SGGVPIVSKTPNGTQ
+223 SGGVPIVSRTSNGIQ
-238 FHESDFLGT
+238 YHESDFLGT

-292 VFPCRNYDEKSAR
+292 VFPYRNYDEKSAR

-319 QHFYAGVPT
+319 QHFYAAVPT
-328 LGLDILGTDY
+328 LEIDTMGLEIIIYEDITITPSNGSVYTIEN
-338 YYYHDG
+338 
-344 YYYYSDVDYFASGQA
+344 Q
-359 KTQINNL
+359 
-366 NDALQHYRSGAGGIV
+366 
-381 PAGKGLI
+381 P
-388 SEMKNDS
+388 
-395 SYASKIQSGLK
+395 
-406 SSISSKLK
+406 
-414 KVDYNTSSGEVSST
+414 TSF
-428 PNASRGLECNTLG
+428 NASLKIKFTGEDKILAKNGKFDFGLTLD
-441 SCGVSIDYS
+441 SINIVSANPRIITEETTFLDTAINIAYEGNRALDVGDH
-450 TNWSATEWERDGD
+450 TLSAFIENRIT
-463 GGYYRDV
+463 GGK
-470 FVSSVTIY
+470 
-478 MSGSD
+478 SD
-483 DWDFSWNKDYGIWKN
+483 LITSKFSI
-498 IQRELIPGAIAGAM
+498 
-512 GNPKS
+512 
-517 FKITYSLSEGFKNI
+517 
-531 KVRQYEK
+531 EK

>member
-1 MKQYIKNTL
+1 MKKSVKYL
-10 GILTIALAA
+10 MGAFLLYAGIFVC
-19 SAAAADEIEQFISE
+19 SAGEIEQFISE
-33 TMAERRAQNA
+33 TLAERRAQNA
-43 QESVKPEAKSEV
+43 REAVKTEAKSEI

-64 LSAKTK
+64 LSTKTK
-70 SLKSRSYK
+70 SLKSRSYR

-96 NESYVYDKQGN
+96 NESYLYDKQGN
-107 ILEKRVGDKTYTYKY
+107 ILEKRVGDKVYTFKY
-122 DTANQLASMESA
+122 DTANQLASMESV

-156 TDVKYTYGYL
+156 TDIKYTYGYL
-166 DKVTEVNRNGKIT
+166 DKVTEVNRKGKIT

-223 SGGVPIVSKTPNGTQ
+223 SGGVPIVSRTSNGIQ
-238 FHESDFLGT
+238 YHESDFLGT

-292 VFPCRNYDEKSAR
+292 VFPYRNYDEKSAR

-319 QHFYAGVPT
+319 QHFYAAVPT
-328 LGLDILGTDY
+328 LEIDTMGLEIIIYGDITITPSNGSVY
-338 YYYHDG
+338 IIEN
-344 YYYYSDVDYFASGQA
+344 Q
-359 KTQINNL
+359 
-366 NDALQHYRSGAGGIV
+366 
-381 PAGKGLI
+381 P
-388 SEMKNDS
+388 
-395 SYASKIQSGLK
+395 
-406 SSISSKLK
+406 
-414 KVDYNTSSGEVSST
+414 TSF
-428 PNASRGLECNTLG
+428 NASLKIKFTGEDKILAKNGKFDFGLTLD
-441 SCGVSIDYS
+441 SINIVSANPRIITEETTFLDTAINIAYEG
-450 TNWSATEWERDGD
+450 NRALDVGDHILSAFIENRIT
-463 GGYYRDV
+463 GGK
-470 FVSSVTIY
+470 
-478 MSGSD
+478 SD
-483 DWDFSWNKDYGIWKN
+483 LIRSKFSI
-498 IQRELIPGAIAGAM
+498 
-512 GNPKS
+512 
-517 FKITYSLSEGFKNI
+517 
-531 KVRQYEK
+531 EK